1 MRLDQYLVENGFYE
15 SRNKAKYEL
24 EKGNVLVNNV
34 PILKASYDI
43 KENDSVTVIKENELK
58 YVSKGGLK
66 LERAVIHYNID
77 VKNKVCLDIGAST
90 GGFTDYL
97 IQNGAKEVYAVD
109 TGTNQLHESL
119 KNNPKVH
126 SMEKTNFLSMD
137 LSMKDNIDLI
147 VIDVSFVK
155 LETIL
160 ERVIKEFK
168 NVTVVALIKPQFE
181 LGKTFIKNG
190 VVKDPKLHKMVI
202 SNIKLYIESFNLKPE
217 EVIESP
223 ILGGSGNKEFLISF
237 EIL

>member
-1 MRLDQYLVENGFYE
+1 MRLDQYLVENSFYE
-15 SRNKAKYEL
+15 SRNKAKYEI

-34 PILKASYDI
+34 PILKASFIVKESDI
-43 KENDSVTVIKENELK
+43 INVIKENELK

-66 LERAVIHYNID
+66 LERAIDYYKID
-77 VKNKVCLDIGAST
+77 VKDKTCLDIGSST

-97 IQNGAKEVYAVD
+97 IKNGIKEVYAVD

-126 SMEKTNFLSMD
+126 SLEKTNFLDMD
-137 LSMKDNIDLI
+137 LSMKDSIELI

-160 ERVIKEFK
+160 DRVIKEFK
-168 NVTVVALIKPQFE
+168 NVDVVALIKPQFE
-181 LGKTFIKNG
+181 LGKTYIKNG

-202 SNIKLYIESFNLKPE
+202 DNIILYLNSFNVNPR
-217 EVIESP
+217 EVIDSP

-237 EIL
+237 KL

>member
-1 MRLDQYLVENGFYE
+1 MRLDQYLVENSFYE
-15 SRNKAKYEL
+15 SRNKAKYEI
-24 EKGNVLVNNV
+24 EKGNILVNNV
-34 PILKASYDI
+34 PILKASFII
-43 KENDSVTVIKENELK
+43 KESYTINVIKENELK

-66 LERAVIHYNID
+66 LERAIDYYKID
-77 VKNKVCLDIGAST
+77 VKDKTCLDIGSST

-97 IQNGAKEVYAVD
+97 IKNGIKEVYAVD

-126 SMEKTNFLSMD
+126 SLEKTNFLDMN
-137 LSMKDNIDLI
+137 LSMKDSIELI

-160 ERVIKEFK
+160 DRVIKEFK
-168 NVTVVALIKPQFE
+168 NVDVVALIKPQFE
-181 LGKTFIKNG
+181 LGKTYIKNG

-202 SNIKLYIESFNLKPE
+202 DNIILYLNSFNVNPR
-217 EVIESP
+217 EVIDSP

-237 EIL
+237 KL

>member
-1 MRLDQYLVENGFYE
+1 MRLDQYLVENSFYE
-15 SRNKAKYEL
+15 SRNKAKYEI

-34 PILKASYDI
+34 PILKASFII
-43 KENDSVTVIKENELK
+43 KESDTINVIKENELK

-66 LERAVIHYNID
+66 LERAIDYYKID
-77 VKNKVCLDIGAST
+77 VKDKTCLDIGSST

-126 SMEKTNFLSMD
+126 SLEKTNFLDMV
-137 LSMKDNIDLI
+137 LSMKDSIELI

-160 ERVIKEFK
+160 DRVIKEFK
-168 NVTVVALIKPQFE
+168 NVDVVGLIKPQFE
-181 LGKTFIKNG
+181 LGRTYIKNG

-202 SNIKLYIESFNLKPE
+202 DNIILYLNSFNVNPR
-217 EVIESP
+217 EVIDSP

-237 EIL
+237 KL